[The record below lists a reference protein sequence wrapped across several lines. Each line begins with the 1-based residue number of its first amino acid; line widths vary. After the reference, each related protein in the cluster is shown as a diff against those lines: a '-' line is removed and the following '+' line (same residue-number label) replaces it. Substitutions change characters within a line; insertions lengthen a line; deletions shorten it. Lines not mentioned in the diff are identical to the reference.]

1 MIGTIRIILLS
12 DGDLSSSLRCRFP
25 EIDSILERKDA
36 PAAYPSVTPDNAV
49 RILQEKSCSTI
60 TVFPYR
66 DGVFDESLLRRTL
79 VAVQY
84 ALKNRRTVLTREDA
98 EMITNDSYES
108 RQPSLADVRRKGM

>member
-1 MIGTIRIILLS
+1 MIGAVHIILIS
-12 DGDLSSSLRCRFP
+12 CGAPSSSICCRFP
-25 EIDSILERKDA
+25 EIDGILERNDA

-49 RILQEKSCSTI
+49 RILQEKNCSTI

-66 DGVFDESLLRRTL
+66 DGFFDESLLRRTL

-98 EMITNDSYES
+98 EMITNDSYENA
-108 RQPSLADVRRKGM
+108 QTSLAGVRRKGM